1 MMTDTPE
8 SRRLARRIVAQ
19 AQSGEQVEVC
29 AGSAVRTEVRVH
41 GGAVESLTVAE
52 SRGVGVRVVRDGR
65 EGLAHAGTFAPDV
78 IDELLA
84 EARDNLEFAEPDD
97 RVGLAE
103 PDGVPAV
110 DIDPWD
116 HRVETTPVDDKVA
129 LALEL
134 EAATRA
140 VDARVRGVRTS
151 IYADTRAESAIVS
164 TSGIDG
170 WDRGASASVSTSALI
185 DDPAGSTRT
194 GGAVDAA
201 AAPQDLDIE
210 MVARAAVQR
219 GVQLIGAGPPSTGR
233 PTVVLEPR
241 FAATVL
247 GIVAGMLSGER
258 VVKGRSPFGDRVGE
272 AVAMTGLTLFDD
284 PIDPESLSASA
295 FDGEGLACRRVPLIT
310 DGVLDGFLHD
320 SRSARGLGVAST
332 GSALRSVRGMPS
344 PGHRSLRVAP
354 GHGDLASFIAGIDD
368 GLLIASL
375 QGLHSGVN
383 PVSGD
388 LSVGVEGVMI
398 RNGELA
404 EPICEGTLAG
414 AIPRL
419 LHDIVAVGADLERQP
434 GGTFVSSLMIEGLT
448 LGGGSGS

>member
-1 MMTDTPE
+1 MATPE
-8 SRRLARRIVAQ
+8 SRLLARRIVGLAQ
-19 AQSGEQVEVC
+19 AGEQVEVC
-29 AGSAVRTEVRVH
+29 AGTSTRTEVRVH

-65 EGLAHAGTFAPDV
+65 EGFAHAGTFDPDV
-78 IDELLA
+78 VDDLLA

-103 PDGVPAV
+103 PDGVAPA

-116 HRVETTPVDDKVA
+116 DRIESTPVDDKVA
-129 LALEL
+129 LALAL
-134 EAATRA
+134 EAATLA
-140 VDARVRGVRTS
+140 ADDRVRGVRTS
-151 IYADTRAESAIVS
+151 IYADSRTESAIVS
-164 TSGIDG
+164 TAGIDG
-170 WDRGASASVSTSALI
+170 WDRGASASISTSALI
-185 DDPAGSTRT
+185 DDPAGATRT

-201 AAPQDLDIE
+201 AAPEELDVDR
-210 MVARAAVQR
+210 VARLAAER
-219 GVQLIGAGPPSTGR
+219 GVQLLGAGPPTTGR
-233 PTVVLEPR
+233 PIVVLEPR
-241 FAATVL
+241 FTATVL

-272 AVAMTGLTLFDD
+272 MLATSSLTLLDD
-284 PIDPESLSASA
+284 PVDPDSLSASP

-310 DGVLDGFLHD
+310 DGVLQGFLHD

-332 GSALRSVRGMPS
+332 GSALRPVRGMPG
-344 PGHRSLRVAP
+344 PGHRSLRVEP
-354 GHGDLASFIAGIDD
+354 GEGDLESFIAGIDE
-368 GLLIASL
+368 GLLVASL

-404 EPICEGTLAG
+404 EPIREGTLAG

-419 LHDIVAVGADLERQP
+419 LLDIAAVGADLERQP
-434 GGTFVSSLMIEGLT
+434 GGTLVPSLLVEGLT
-448 LGGGSGS
+448 LGGGTGA